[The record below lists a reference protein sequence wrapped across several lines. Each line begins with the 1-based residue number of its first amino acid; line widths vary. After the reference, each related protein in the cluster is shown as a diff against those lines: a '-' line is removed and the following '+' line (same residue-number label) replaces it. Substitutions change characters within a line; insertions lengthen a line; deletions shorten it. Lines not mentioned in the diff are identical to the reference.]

1 MANLTAAPAITPAQ
15 QAPRTPVPLYGV
27 HHTARPTWKLQ
38 ETVRFY
44 RDVLGLPIVHA
55 ISAKGWGPE
64 THPDFLHFF
73 FGSGN
78 GSTIA
83 FFYYIGTDCPERMA
97 AEDSW
102 LYRSVHTAW
111 RVETREQLLEWK
123 TRLEERGCQV
133 LQVRHEIIESIYV
146 TDPNGYM
153 VEFTWQVR
161 AMNEHD
167 ALDADLTIQA
177 ALEGEAAQAAAGDR
191 LRDIDTVWRRKAGL
205 VSALLEQGEAA

>member
-1 MANLTAAPAITPAQ
+1 MASTIAAQVTTPGQ
-15 QAPRTPVPLYGV
+15 QAPVTPTLLYGV

-64 THPDFLHFF
+64 EHPDFLHFF

-78 GSTIA
+78 DSTIA
-83 FFYYIGTDCPERMA
+83 FFYYIGTDCPERMR

-111 RVETREQLLEWK
+111 RVETRDELLAWK
-123 TRLEERGCQV
+123 DRLEAQDYKV
-133 LQVRHEIIESIYV
+133 LQVRHELIESIYV

-153 VEFTWQVR
+153 VEFTWQLR
-161 AMNEHD
+161 PMNPHD
-167 ALDADLTIQA
+167 AQDAALTIQA
-177 ALEGEAAQAAAGDR
+177 ALESEAAMAAAGRR
-191 LRDIDTVWRRKAGL
+191 LADIDTVWRRKAGL
-205 VSALLEQGEAA
+205 VAALLTEGSAS

>member
-1 MANLTAAPAITPAQ
+1 MATMTAAPATAPGQ
-15 QAPRTPVPLYGV
+15 QAPLTPAHLHGV
-27 HHTARPTWKLQ
+27 HHTARPTWNLR

-78 GSTIA
+78 DSTIA
-83 FFYYIGTDCPERMA
+83 FFYYIGTDCPERMR

-111 RVETREQLLEWK
+111 RVETREELLAWQA
-123 TRLEERGCQV
+123 RLAAHGQEV
-133 LQVRHEIIESIYV
+133 LLVRHELIESVYV

-161 AMNEHD
+161 PMNAHD
-167 ALDADLTIQA
+167 AQDAALTIQA
-177 ALEGEAAQAAAGDR
+177 ALETEAALAATGGR
-191 LRDIDTVWRRKAGL
+191 LTDIDTLWRRKAAL
-205 VSALLEQGEAA
+205 VSDLLREGSAA